1 METTVRFLIEL
12 FAIFLIYY
20 AFDEKVYNKIH
31 SKKWWKQLIILTI
44 AIIIIKTI

>member
-1 METTVRFLIEL
+1 METTVGILMEL

-20 AFDEKVYNKIH
+20 AFDEKVDHKIH

-44 AIIIIKTI
+44 AIVIIKTI